1 MIMFSHRAIN
11 YKPTSKQKTNVK
23 HRMSLLYVCQK
34 VNEPHQII
42 YTIAVALGC
51 PDRKSVV

>member
-51 PDRKSVV
+51 PKC